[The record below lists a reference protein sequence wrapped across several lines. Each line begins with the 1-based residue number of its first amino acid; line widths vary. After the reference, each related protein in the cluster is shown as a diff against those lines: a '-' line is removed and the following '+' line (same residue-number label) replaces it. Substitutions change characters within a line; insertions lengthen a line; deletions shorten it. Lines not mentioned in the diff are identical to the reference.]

1 MPSTVS
7 PPPAAA
13 RKILIL
19 IAVCLA
25 CAAMP
30 FTFTGPAI
38 ALPSIAR
45 ELGGS
50 PVALNWITNAFMLV
64 FGSTLLVAGALAD
77 RYGRRRVFL
86 AGAAIFI
93 AASVGLV
100 YAPGIVAFDLL
111 RAAQGLGGAAIF
123 SGGAAA
129 LAQEFDGPGRM
140 RAFSL
145 LGASFGAGL
154 SFGPIASAVL
164 IERFGW
170 RSIFLLV
177 IALAAIAFALG
188 ARGLRESRDPAAGR
202 LDWPGAATFSAALAL
217 LTWGIMRAPQSGW
230 GDPSTLAM
238 LAAAVALF
246 AVFGLIELRAARPML
261 DLTLF
266 RYPRFLGVQLLAA
279 APAYAFVVLL
289 ILLPVRFIAVD
300 GLGEIAAGRM
310 MIALSAPL
318 LLLPVVA
325 GQLTRWLAPALICG
339 AGLLLAAAG
348 LAWLGVAMT
357 AGQVAALVGPML
369 LIGIGI
375 SLPWGLMDGLAVSV
389 VPTERAGMATGIFS
403 TTRVAGEGVALAV
416 VSALLSALTANH
428 LAAAL
433 PGTAS
438 RAAQAAQQLVAG
450 DFDAVAALLPGVG
463 RAALARASADAFATL
478 SWILAAITVLTAL
491 VLFLFLGR
499 PETRAAASS
508 AAARA

>member
-1 MPSTVS
+1 
-7 PPPAAA
+7 
-13 RKILIL
+13 
-19 IAVCLA
+19 
-25 CAAMP
+25 
-30 FTFTGPAI
+30 
-38 ALPSIAR
+38 
-45 ELGGS
+45 
-50 PVALNWITNAFMLV
+50 VALNWITNAFMLV
-64 FGSTLLVAGALAD
+64 FGSSLLVAGALAD

-93 AASVGLV
+93 AASLGLV
-100 YAPGIVAFDLL
+100 HAPDIVAFDLL

-129 LAQEFDGPGRM
+129 LAQAFDGPGRM

-154 SFGPIASAVL
+154 SFGPIASALL
-164 IERFGW
+164 IERYGW

-177 IALAAIAFALG
+177 IGLAAVALLLG
-188 ARGLRESRDPAAGR
+188 ARCLRESRDPAAGR

-246 AVFGLIELRAARPML
+246 AAFGVIELRAVRPML

-300 GLGEIAAGRM
+300 GLGEIEAGRM

-318 LLLPVVA
+318 LLPIVA

-348 LAWLGVAMT
+348 LAWLSLAMT
-357 AGQVAALVGPML
+357 AGQVTALVGPML

-389 VPTERAGMATGIFS
+389 VPVERAGMATGIFS

-416 VSALLSALTANH
+416 VSALLTGLTASH
-428 LAAAL
+428 LATAL
-433 PGTAS
+433 PGAAP
-438 RAAQAAQQLVAG
+438 RATQAAQRLVAG
-450 DFDAVAALLPGVG
+450 DFDALAAILPGTG
-463 RAALARASADAFATL
+463 RAVLAHASADAFAVL
-478 SWILAAITVLTAL
+478 LWILAAITVLTAL
-491 VLFLFLGR
+491 VVFLFLGK
-499 PETRAAASS
+499 PEAREAAP

>member
-1 MPSTVS
+1 MSSSAS
-7 PPPAAA
+7 PPLPTA
-13 RKILIL
+13 RRVLIL
-19 IAVCLA
+19 VAVCLA

-100 YAPGIVAFDLL
+100 QAPGIVAFDLL

-129 LAQEFDGPGRM
+129 LAQAFDGPGRM

-154 SFGPIASAVL
+154 AFGPIASALL
-164 IERFGW
+164 IEHYGW

-177 IALAAIAFALG
+177 IALAAIALALG
-188 ARGLRESRDPAAGR
+188 TRCLRESRDPAAGR
-202 LDWPGAATFSAALAL
+202 LDLPGAATFSAALAL

-230 GDPSTLAM
+230 GEPATLA
-238 LAAAVALF
+238 LLTASLALF
-246 AVFGLIELRAARPML
+246 ALFGMIELRAARPML

-289 ILLPVRFIAVD
+289 ILLPLHFIAVD

-325 GQLTRWLAPALICG
+325 GQLTRWLAPAPICG
-339 AGLLLAAAG
+339 VGLLLAAAG
-348 LAWLGVAMT
+348 LAWLSLAMT
-357 AGQVAALVGPML
+357 AGPVTARVGPML

-389 VPTERAGMATGIFS
+389 VPTERAGMAAGIFS

-416 VSALLSALTANH
+416 VGALLTALTARN
-428 LAAAL
+428 LATAL
-433 PGTAS
+433 PGAAS
-438 RAAQAAQQLVAG
+438 RATPAAQRLVAG
-450 DFDAVAALLPGVG
+450 DFDALAAILPGVG
-463 RAALARASADAFATL
+463 RAVLAQACAEAFATL
-478 SWILAAITVLTAL
+478 LWILAAITVLTAL
-491 VLFLFLGR
+491 VVFLFLGKSEAR
-499 PETRAAASS
+499 TVA